1 MQIVE
6 QFPRCVREIANL
18 FIELADG
25 CRLAARIWLPADAE
39 ADPVPAILEYL
50 PYRKRDGTSQ
60 RDALT
65 HPYLAGHGYAC
76 VRVDMRGNGESEG
89 LMLDEYTL
97 QEQDDALEVIAW
109 IARQPWCTGAVG
121 MIGISWGGFNGLQVA
136 ARRPPA
142 LKAVITL
149 CSTDDRY
156 ADDIHF
162 MGGCLLN
169 DNLSWASTM
178 FAYSSRPPDPALV
191 GERWR
196 ELWLHRL
203 EHTVLLV
210 EAWLRH
216 QRRDR
221 QWQHGSVCENFEAI
235 QCPVYAV
242 GGWAD
247 GYSNAI
253 PRLLAGLV
261 VPRKGLVG
269 PWAHKY
275 PHFATP
281 GPQIGFLQECLRWW
295 DHWLKGID
303 TGIMA
308 EPMYRVWMQ
317 ESVPQ
322 SAHYDERPGRWVA
335 ESAWPSPHIAARSY
349 RLVPGRLVEEADPPP
364 RPAPAWGE
372 GSAGSSLSGPF
383 PAPSVSSSP
392 FSDSSLSPSGLTR
405 GSMPPVR
412 NDPPDPSV
420 DARVEPKHDERETTR
435 GANQAEVVIRTPQ
448 FLGTASGSWCGFGA
462 NADAPWDQRAD
473 DGMAVCFDSELL
485 AERLEILGAPVLEA
499 ELGSDRPN
507 ALLCARLCDV
517 APDGASL
524 RVTYGLLNLTHRE
537 SHEHP
542 APLEPGRRYR
552 VRLQLND
559 VAHAFPAGHR
569 IRLALSTTYWPIAW
583 SSPEAATVTLLTT
596 GSRLSLPL
604 RRPRDNDARLA
615 PFPDAE
621 SAPPEAR
628 TVLRPGGFER
638 TFAYDVASDVM
649 TYTSIADSGLQRID
663 AIGLELEEIARKV
676 YRIER
681 DDPLSADNF
690 IHWTTRRGRGDWQV
704 RVETRTR
711 MRATREDFVIDAELD
726 AYESKRRVFSR
737 NWHAKIPRDL
747 V

>member
-1 MQIVE
+1 MKIVTDL
-6 QFPRCVREIANL
+6 PRRVREIENL
-18 FIELADG
+18 FIELGDG
-25 CRLAARIWLPADAE
+25 CKLAARVWLPDDAE

-65 HPYLAGHGYAC
+65 HPYVAGHGYAC
-76 VRVDMRGNGESEG
+76 LRVDMRGNGESDG
-89 LMLDEYTL
+89 LMLDEYTE
-97 QEQDDALEVIAW
+97 QEQDDALEVIDW
-109 IARQPWCTGAVG
+109 IARQPWCTGAIG

-178 FAYSSRPPDPALV
+178 LAYSSRPPDPALV

-196 ELWLHRL
+196 AMWLKRL
-203 EHTVLLV
+203 DNTVLLV
-210 EAWLRH
+210 DTWLRH

-221 QWQHGSVCENFEAI
+221 QWQHGSVCEDFSAI
-235 QCPVYAV
+235 RCPVYAV

-261 VPRKGLVG
+261 VPRKGLIG

-295 DHWLKGID
+295 DQWLKGID
-303 TGIMA
+303 TGIMD
-308 EPMYRVWMQ
+308 EPVYRVWMQ
-317 ESVPQ
+317 D
-322 SAHYDERPGRWVA
+322 SAPPASQHDERPGRWVA
-335 ESAWPSPHIAARSY
+335 EPSWPSPAIATRDYGLAQ
-349 RLVPGRLVEEADPPP
+349 GRLTED
-364 RPAPAWGE
+364 GHQD
-372 GSAGSSLSGPF
+372 GT
-383 PAPSVSSSP
+383 
-392 FSDSSLSPSGLTR
+392 SDT
-405 GSMPPVR
+405 
-412 NDPPDPSV
+412 
-420 DARVEPKHDERETTR
+420 
-435 GANQAEVVIRTPQ
+435 AELAIRTPQ
-448 FLGTASGSWCGFGA
+448 FLGIAAGSWCGFGL

-473 DGMAVCFDSELL
+473 DGMAVCFETAPLP
-485 AERLEILGAPVLEA
+485 ERLEILGAPVLD
-499 ELGSDRPN
+499 LQLSCDRPN
-507 ALLCARLCDV
+507 AFLCARICDV

-524 RVTYGLLNLTHRE
+524 RVAYGLLNLTHRA

-542 APLEPGRRYR
+542 EPLEPGRRYA

-559 VAHAFPAGHR
+559 AAHAFAAGQR

-583 SSPEAATVTLLTT
+583 PSPEAATVRLSTG
-596 GSRLSLPL
+596 GSRLALPIRRARPEDAGL
-604 RRPRDNDARLA
+604 RTFAEP
-615 PFPDAE
+615 E
-621 SAPPEAR
+621 SAPPEGR
-628 TVLRPGGFER
+628 TTLRPGGSER
-638 TFAYDVASDVM
+638 SFAYDVATDSM
-649 TYTSIADSGLQRID
+649 TYASISDSGLQRID
-663 AIGLELEEIARKV
+663 AIGLELEEIARKI
-676 YRIER
+676 YRIR
-681 DDPLSADNF
+681 SDDPLSADNL
-690 IHWTTRRGRGDWQV
+690 IHWTTRRARGDWRT

-711 MRATREDFVIDAELD
+711 MRASRDQFLIDAELD
-726 AYESKRRVFSR
+726 AYEGERRVFSR
-737 NWHAKIPRDL
+737 SWHAEIPRDL

>member
-1 MQIVE
+1 MQVVKE
-6 QFPRCVREIANL
+6 FPRTVREIENV

-65 HPYLAGHGYAC
+65 HPYVAGHGYAC
-76 VRVDMRGNGESEG
+76 VRVDMRGNGESDG

-97 QEQDDALEVIAW
+97 QEQDDALEVIDW
-109 IARQPWCTGAVG
+109 LARQPWCTGAVG

-136 ARRPPA
+136 ARRPRA

-210 EAWLRH
+210 EEWLRH

-221 QWQHGSVCENFEAI
+221 QWQHGSVCENFAAI

-253 PRLLAGLV
+253 PRLLAGLG
-261 VPRKGLVG
+261 VPCKGLIG
-269 PWAHKY
+269 PWAHRY

-295 DHWLKGID
+295 DQWLKDVD
-303 TGIMA
+303 TGIMD
-308 EPMYRVWMQ
+308 EPIYRVWLQ
-317 ESVPQ
+317 ESVPPK
-322 SAHYDERPGRWVA
+322 AHYKERPGRWVA
-335 ESAWPSPHIAARSY
+335 EPSWPSPNTAALDY
-349 RLVPGRLVEEADPPP
+349 GLTAGRLTYLSPSGSSSAQADP
-364 RPAPAWGE
+364 
-372 GSAGSSLSGPF
+372 F
-383 PAPSVSSSP
+383 
-392 FSDSSLSPSGLTR
+392 LSPSGLTR
-405 GSMPPVR
+405 GSIPPLR
-412 NDPPDPSV
+412 DESATSV
-420 DARVEPKHDERETTR
+420 DARVKPGHDKHEISPALNEI
-435 GANQAEVVIRTPQ
+435 EVAVRTPQ

-473 DGMAVCFDSELL
+473 DGMAVCFETEPL
-485 AERLEILGAPVLEA
+485 AERLEILGAPTLTLDVS
-499 ELGSDRPN
+499 SDRPN

-524 RVTYGLLNLTHRE
+524 RVTYGLLNLTHRD

-542 APLEPGRRYR
+542 APLEPGRRYP

-559 VAHAFPAGHR
+559 IAHAFPPGHR

-583 SSPEAATVTLLTT
+583 PSPEAATVTVFTA
-596 GSRLSLPL
+596 GSRLSLPV
-604 RRPRDNDARLA
+604 RRPRDDDDGLA
-615 PFPDAE
+615 PFCEAE

-628 TVLRPGGFER
+628 TIVRPGGFER
-638 TFAYDVASDVM
+638 TFSYDVATDTM
-649 TYTSIADSGLQRID
+649 TYTSIADSGAQRVD

-676 YRIER
+676 YRIKG
-681 DDPLSADNF
+681 DDPLSADNV

-704 RVETRTR
+704 RIETRTR
-711 MRATREDFVIDAELD
+711 MRATVEHFLIEAELD
-726 AYESKRRVFSR
+726 AYEGARRVFSR
-737 NWHAKIPRDL
+737 DWHAKIPRDL

>member
-1 MQIVE
+1 MKIVTE
-6 QFPRCVREIANL
+6 LPRRVREIENA

-25 CRLAARIWLPADAE
+25 CRLAARIWLPAAAE
-39 ADPVPAILEYL
+39 VAPVPAILEYL

-65 HPYLAGHGYAC
+65 HPYFAGHGYAC
-76 VRVDMRGNGESEG
+76 VRVDMRGNGESDG
-89 LMLDEYTL
+89 LMLDEYTQ
-97 QEQDDALEVIAW
+97 QEQDDALEVIEW
-109 IARQPWCTGAVG
+109 IARQPWCTGAIG

-142 LKAVITL
+142 LKAVISL

-169 DNLSWASTM
+169 DTLSWASTM
-178 FAYSSRPPDPALV
+178 FAYSSRPPDPALL

-203 EHTVLLV
+203 ENTVLLA
-210 EAWLRH
+210 EEWLRH

-221 QWQHGSVCENFEAI
+221 QWQHGSVCEDFDAI

-253 PRLLAGLV
+253 PRLLAGLT
-261 VPRKGLVG
+261 VPRKGLIG
-269 PWAHKY
+269 PWAHRY
-275 PHFATP
+275 PHFAMP
-281 GPQIGFLQECLRWW
+281 GPQIGFLQESLRWW

-317 ESVPQ
+317 ESVPPQ
-322 SAHYDERPGRWVA
+322 AHYDERPGRWVA
-335 ESAWPSPHIAARSY
+335 EPSWPSPRVTTMDYA
-349 RLVPGRLVEEADPPP
+349 LGPGRLTSLSPV
-364 RPAPAWGE
+364 
-372 GSAGSSLSGPF
+372 GSSSRQ
-383 PAPSVSSSP
+383 AN
-392 FSDSSLSPSGLTR
+392 SSLSPSGLTR
-405 GSMPPVR
+405 GSMPPLR
-412 NDPPDPSV
+412 DESA
-420 DARVEPKHDERETTR
+420 ARVKPGHD
-435 GANQAEVVIRTPQ
+435 NQGQSVGTAAAVAIKTPQ
-448 FLGTASGSWCGFGA
+448 FLGTAAGSWCGFGA

-473 DGMAVCFDSELL
+473 DGMAVCFDTEPL
-485 AERLEILGAPVLEA
+485 AERLEILGAPVLTVEVS
-499 ELGSDRPN
+499 SDRPN
-507 ALLCARLCDV
+507 ASLCVRLCDV
-517 APDGASL
+517 AQGGASL
-524 RVTYGLLNLTHRE
+524 RVTYGLLNLTHRA

-542 APLEPGRRYR
+542 EPLEPGRRYL

-559 VAHAFPAGHR
+559 VAHAFPPGHR

-583 SSPEAATVTLLTT
+583 PSPEAVTVTVLTA
-596 GSRLSLPL
+596 GSRLSLPV
-604 RRPRDNDARLA
+604 RRPRDDDAKLV
-615 PFPDAE
+615 PFREAE
-621 SAPPEAR
+621 SASPEAR
-628 TVLRPGGFER
+628 TVLRAGGFER
-638 TFAYDVASDVM
+638 TFSYDVASDTM

-676 YRIER
+676 YRIR
-681 DDPLSADNF
+681 SDDPLTADNF
-690 IHWTTRRGRGDWQV
+690 IHWTTRRARGDWQV

-711 MRATREDFVIDAELD
+711 MRATRADFLIDAELA
-726 AYESKRRVFSR
+726 AYEGERRVFSR
-737 NWHAKIPRDL
+737 NWRAKIPRDL

>member
-1 MQIVE
+1 MKIVTE
-6 QFPRCVREIANL
+6 LPRRVREIQNL
-18 FIELADG
+18 VIDLGDG
-25 CRLAARIWLPADAE
+25 CKLAARVWLPDDADM
-39 ADPVPAILEYL
+39 DPVPAILEYL

-65 HPYLAGHGYAC
+65 HPYVAGHGYAC
-76 VRVDMRGNGESEG
+76 VRVDMRGNGESDG
-89 LMLDEYTL
+89 LMLDEYTE
-97 QEQDDALEVIAW
+97 QEQDDALEVIDW
-109 IARQPWCTGAVG
+109 LARQPWCTGAVG

-142 LKAVITL
+142 LQAVISL

-178 FAYSSRPPDPALV
+178 FAYSSRPPDPALL
-191 GERWR
+191 GQRWR

-210 EAWLRH
+210 EKWLRH

-253 PRLLAGLV
+253 PRLLAGLK
-261 VPRKGLVG
+261 VPRKGLIG

-275 PHFATP
+275 PHFGTP

-303 TGIMA
+303 TGIMD
-308 EPMYRVWMQ
+308 EPVYRVWLQ
-317 ESVPQ
+317 ESVPPK
-322 SAHYDERPGRWVA
+322 AEYEERRGRWVA
-335 ESAWPSPHIAARSY
+335 EPSWPSPDIQTQDY
-349 RLVPGRLVEEADPPP
+349 RLSQGRLTQ
-364 RPAPAWGE
+364 
-372 GSAGSSLSGPF
+372 GS
-383 PAPSVSSSP
+383 
-392 FSDSSLSPSGLTR
+392 
-405 GSMPPVR
+405 
-412 NDPPDPSV
+412 
-420 DARVEPKHDERETTR
+420 HQRETSET
-435 GANQAEVVIRTPQ
+435 VVVRTPQ
-448 FLGTASGSWCGFGA
+448 FLGIAAGSWCGYGA
-462 NADAPWDQRAD
+462 NADGPWDQRAD
-473 DGMAVCFDSELL
+473 DGTAVCFETEPL
-485 AERLEILGAPVLEA
+485 ARRLEILGAPVLTLEVS
-499 ELGSDRPN
+499 SDRSN
-507 ALLCARLCDV
+507 AFLCARLCDL
-517 APDGASL
+517 AQGGASL
-524 RVTYGLLNLTHRE
+524 RVTYGLLNLTHRG

-542 APLEPGRRYR
+542 EPLEPGRRYL

-559 VAHAFPAGHR
+559 VAHAFPPGHR

-583 SSPEAATVTLLTT
+583 PSPEAATVTVFTA
-596 GSRLSLPL
+596 GSRLSLPV
-604 RRPRDNDARLA
+604 RRPRDDDAKLV
-615 PFPDAE
+615 PFREAE
-621 SAPPEAR
+621 SASPEAR
-628 TVLRPGGFER
+628 TVLRAGGFER
-638 TFAYDVASDVM
+638 TFSYDVASDTM
-649 TYTSIADSGLQRID
+649 TYTSTGDSGLQRID

-676 YRIER
+676 YRIR
-681 DDPLSADNF
+681 SDDPLTADNF
-690 IHWTTRRGRGDWQV
+690 IHWTTRRARGDWQV

-711 MRATREDFVIDAELD
+711 MRATRANFLIDAELD
-726 AYESKRRVFSR
+726 AYEAERRVFSR

>member
-1 MQIVE
+1 MQVVE
-6 QFPRCVREIANL
+6 EFPRRVREVENV
-18 FIELADG
+18 FIELTDG

-39 ADPVPAILEYL
+39 VDPVPAILEYL
-50 PYRKRDGTSQ
+50 PYRKRDGTSE

-65 HPYLAGHGYAC
+65 HPYVAGHGYAC
-76 VRVDMRGNGESEG
+76 VRLDMRGNGESDG
-89 LMLDEYTL
+89 LMLDEYTE

-142 LKAVITL
+142 LKAVISL

-178 FAYSSRPPDPALV
+178 FAYSSRPPDPALL

-210 EAWLRH
+210 AEWLRH

-253 PRLLAGLV
+253 PRLLAGLR
-261 VPRKGLVG
+261 VPRKGLIG

-275 PHFATP
+275 PYFATP
-281 GPQIGFLQECLRWW
+281 GPQMGFLQECLRWW
-295 DHWLKGID
+295 DHWLKGIE
-303 TGIMA
+303 TGIMD
-308 EPMYRVWMQ
+308 EPMYRVWLQ
-317 ESVPQ
+317 ESVAPKPG
-322 SAHYDERPGRWVA
+322 YEERPGRWMA
-335 ESAWPSPHIAARSY
+335 EPSWPSPHISALDYKLA
-349 RLVPGRLVEEADPPP
+349 PGRL
-364 RPAPAWGE
+364 
-372 GSAGSSLSGPF
+372 SCS
-383 PAPSVSSSP
+383 
-392 FSDSSLSPSGLTR
+392 SPSGLTR
-405 GSMPPVR
+405 GSTAHPLENPAGER
-412 NDPPDPSV
+412 V
-420 DARVEPKHDERETTR
+420 DAWVEPGHD
-435 GANQAEVVIRTPQ
+435 NQGRNQSVGTASEVAIRTPQ
-448 FLGTASGSWCGFGA
+448 FLGTAAGSWCGCGA
-462 NADAPWDQRAD
+462 NADGPWDQRAD
-473 DGMAVCFDSELL
+473 DGMAVCFHTEPLR
-485 AERLEILGAPVLEA
+485 ERIEILGAPVLTLEVSA
-499 ELGSDRPN
+499 DRPN
-507 ALLCARLCDV
+507 AFLCARVCDV

-524 RVTYGLLNLTHRE
+524 RVTYGLLNLTHRA

-542 APLEPGRRYR
+542 EPLEPGRRY
-552 VRLQLND
+552 VIRLQLND
-559 VAHAFPAGHR
+559 TAHSFPRGHR

-583 SSPEAATVTLLTT
+583 PSSEAATVTVFTV
-596 GSRLSLPL
+596 GSRLSLPVRAL
-604 RRPRDNDARLA
+604 RPEEEVALQ
-615 PFPDAE
+615 PFAAAE
-621 SAPPEAR
+621 AAPPEAR
-628 TVLRPGGFER
+628 TVLRTGGFER
-638 TFAYDVASDVM
+638 IFSYDVASDTM
-649 TYTSIADSGLQRID
+649 TYTSVADSGLQRID
-663 AIGLELEEIARKV
+663 AIGLELEEVARKI
-676 YRIER
+676 YRIKS
-681 DDPLSADNF
+681 DDPLSADNI

-704 RVETRTR
+704 RVETCTR
-711 MRATREDFVIDAELD
+711 MRATREHFLIDAELD
-726 AYESKRRVFSR
+726 AYEGQRRVFCR
-737 NWHAKIPRDL
+737 DWHAKIPRDL

>member
-1 MQIVE
+1 MQIVRE
-6 QFPRCVREIANL
+6 FPRPVREIENV
-18 FIELADG
+18 FIEIADG

-39 ADPVPAILEYL
+39 GDPVPAILEYL
-50 PYRKRDGTSQ
+50 PYRKRDGTAQ
-60 RDALT
+60 RDVLT
-65 HPYLAGHGYAC
+65 HPYIAGHGYAC

-89 LMLDEYTL
+89 LMLDEYTE
-97 QEQDDALEVIAW
+97 QEQDDALEVIDW
-109 IARQPWCTGAVG
+109 IARQPWCSGAVG

-142 LKAVITL
+142 LQAVITL

-178 FAYSSRPPDPALV
+178 FAYSSRPPDPALL

-210 EAWLRH
+210 EVWLRH

-221 QWQHGSVCENFEAI
+221 QWRHRSVCEDFAAI

-253 PRLLAGLV
+253 PRLLAGLK
-261 VPRKGLVG
+261 VPRKGLIG
-269 PWAHKY
+269 PWAHRY

-295 DHWLKGID
+295 DHWLKGIE
-303 TGIMA
+303 TGIMD

-317 ESVPQ
+317 ESVPPR
-322 SAHYDERPGRWVA
+322 AHHDERPGRWVA
-335 ESAWPSPHIAARSY
+335 EPSWPSPNIATQDFELA
-349 RLVPGRLVEEADPPP
+349 PGQLP
-364 RPAPAWGE
+364 
-372 GSAGSSLSGPF
+372 
-383 PAPSVSSSP
+383 
-392 FSDSSLSPSGLTR
+392 SLSPSGSTR
-405 GSMPPVR
+405 GSMPPTR
-412 NDPPDPSV
+412 DESTITSV
-420 DARVEPKHDERETTR
+420 DARVKPGHDKHEITR
-435 GANQAEVVIRTPQ
+435 ALNEIEVRTPQ

-473 DGMAVCFDSELL
+473 DGVAVCFETGPL
-485 AERLEILGAPVLEA
+485 AERLEILGAPVLTLEVS
-499 ELGSDRPN
+499 SDKPN
-507 ALLCARLCDV
+507 AFLCARLCDV
-517 APDGASL
+517 APDGGSL
-524 RVTYGLLNLTHRE
+524 RATYGLLNLTHRE

-542 APLEPGRRYR
+542 EPLEPGGRYS

-559 VAHAFPAGHR
+559 VAHAFPPGHR

-583 SSPEAATVTLLTT
+583 PSPEAATVTVWT
-596 GSRLSLPL
+596 GESRLSLPV
-604 RRPRDNDARLA
+604 RRA
-615 PFPDAE
+615 PPEDAE
-621 SAPPEAR
+621 LKPFADAASAPPEAR
-628 TVLRPGGFER
+628 TMLTPGGFER
-638 TFAYDVASDVM
+638 TFGYDVASDTM
-649 TYTSIADSGLQRID
+649 TYTSIADSGAQRID
-663 AIGLELEEIARKV
+663 AVGLELEEIARKV
-676 YRIER
+676 YKIRS

-704 RVETRTR
+704 RIETRTR
-711 MRATREDFVIDAELD
+711 MRATRDDFLIDAELD
-726 AYESKRRVFSR
+726 AYEGDRRVFSR
-737 NWHAKIPRDL
+737 DWRATIPRDL

>member
-1 MQIVE
+1 MIMT
-6 QFPRCVREIANL
+6 PRSSKSLRRNRGGLAARMKVVTELPRRVREIENL
-18 FIELADG
+18 FIELHDG
-25 CRLAARIWLPADAE
+25 CRLAARVWLPEDAE
-39 ADPVPAILEYL
+39 ANPVPAILEYL

-65 HPYLAGHGYAC
+65 HPYVAGQGYAC
-76 VRVDMRGNGESEG
+76 LRVDMRGNGESDG
-89 LMLDEYTL
+89 LMLDEYAK
-97 QEQDDALEVIAW
+97 QEQDDALEVIDW

-196 ELWLHRL
+196 EMWLERL
-203 EHTVLLV
+203 DNTVLLV

-221 QWQHGSVCENFEAI
+221 QWRHGSICEDFSAI

-242 GGWAD
+242 GGWHD

-253 PRLLAGLV
+253 PRLLAGLEA
-261 VPRKGLVG
+261 PSKGLIG

-295 DHWLKGID
+295 DQWLKGID
-303 TGIMA
+303 TGIMD
-308 EPMYRVWMQ
+308 EPVYRVWMQ
-317 ESVPQ
+317 DSVPPMAQ
-322 SAHYDERPGRWVA
+322 YDERPGRWVA
-335 ESAWPSPHIAARSY
+335 EPSWPSPNIEAQDYVLA
-349 RLVPGRLVEEADPPP
+349 PGRLA
-364 RPAPAWGE
+364 A
-372 GSAGSSLSGPF
+372 
-383 PAPSVSSSP
+383 
-392 FSDSSLSPSGLTR
+392 
-405 GSMPPVR
+405 
-412 NDPPDPSV
+412 PPDAPE
-420 DARVEPKHDERETTR
+420 AVEI
-435 GANQAEVVIRTPQ
+435 AVRTPE
-448 FLGTASGSWCGFGA
+448 FLGTAAGSWCGFGL

-473 DGMAVCFDSELL
+473 DGMAVCFETAPLP
-485 AERLEILGAPVLEA
+485 ERLEILGAPVLTI
-499 ELGSDRPN
+499 ELSCDRPN

-524 RVTYGLLNLTHRE
+524 RVTYGLLNLTHRT

-542 APLEPGRRYR
+542 LPLEPGRRYA

-559 VAHAFPAGHR
+559 AAHAFAAGHR
-569 IRLALSTTYWPIAW
+569 IRLALSTSYWPIAW
-583 SSPEAATVTLLTT
+583 PSPEPATVTLAT
-596 GSRLSLPL
+596 GGARLSLPIRRARPEDAAL
-604 RRPRDNDARLA
+604 R
-615 PFPDAE
+615 PFPEAE
-621 SAPPEAR
+621 SAPPESR
-628 TVLRPGGFER
+628 TTLREGSFER
-638 TFAYDVASDVM
+638 SFAYDVATDTV
-649 TYTSIADSGLQRID
+649 TYTSISDSGRQRID
-663 AIGLELEEIARKV
+663 AIGIELEEIARKI
-676 YRIER
+676 YRISS
-681 DDPLSADNF
+681 DDPLSADNV
-690 IHWTTRRGRGDWQV
+690 IHWTTRRGRGEWQV

-711 MRATREDFVIDAELD
+711 MRATREHFLIEAELD
-726 AYESKRRVFSR
+726 AYEGEGERRLFARS
-737 NWHAKIPRDL
+737 WHAEIPRDL